1 MGTPVICVGIQY
13 RLGWLGFLA
22 SKDFEEENEH
32 YQDHLGPGNWGII
45 DQRNAFLWIKK
56 NISAFGGD
64 PNNVTAFGVFP
75 FPRLP
80 HISLYLHI
88 HVNATHILHT
98 TSQYSLSIPLSLFWY
113 KIYMLTWIQA
123 KVPAPSQ

>member
-22 SKDFEEENEH
+22 SNDFEEETEH
-32 YQDHLGPGNWGII
+32 YENGLGPGNWGII

-64 PNNVTAFGVFP
+64 PNNVTAFGTPLPYP
-75 FPRLP
+75 F
-80 HISLYLHI
+80 ISLS
-88 HVNATHILHT
+88 NTIL
-98 TSQYSLSIPLSLFWY
+98 SSL
-113 KIYMLTWIQA
+113 Q
-123 KVPAPSQ
+123 VP

>member
-22 SKDFEEENEH
+22 CKDFEEENEH

-64 PNNVTAFGVFP
+64 PNNVTAFGVSP
-75 FPRLP
+75 FPVSPTFP
-80 HISLYLHI
+80 HIFISMSMLLI
-88 HVNATHILHT
+88 SFILPPSIP
-98 TSQYSLSIPLSLFWY
+98 SQYYCLSFGI
-113 KIYMLTWIQA
+113 KYMC
-123 KVPAPSQ
+123 

>member
-32 YQDHLGPGNWGII
+32 YQDNLGPGNWGII

-64 PNNVTAFGVFP
+64 PNNVTAFGESASAP
-75 FPRLP
+75 FPYPSYQCQLHSSSP
-80 HISLYLHI
+80 YYLCNFRSSI
-88 HVNATHILHT
+88 FP
-98 TSQYSLSIPLSLFWY
+98 QFSLSFVINY
-113 KIYMLTWIQA
+113 N
-123 KVPAPSQ
+123 

>member
-22 SKDFEEENEH
+22 SNDFEEETEH
-32 YQDHLGPGNWGII
+32 YENGLGPGNWGII

-64 PNNVTAFGVFP
+64 PNNVTAFGT
-75 FPRLP
+75 LP
-80 HISLYLHI
+80 PSLP
-88 HVNATHILHT
+88 
-98 TSQYSLSIPLSLFWY
+98 QSLSNTILSSL
-113 KIYMLTWIQA
+113 QSHE
-123 KVPAPSQ
+123 KVSFSHF